1 MPEPGMMSMHPCPAC
16 GSTEQTCTGDS
27 IPGRVTRVLDWDETT
42 DQPVV
47 LIVTDEEVTGG

>member
-1 MPEPGMMSMHPCPAC
+1 MPEPGMMSTHPCPVC
-16 GSTEQTCTGDS
+16 GSTEQTCTGDI